1 MDKTTYDGQK
11 VYSRLMLK
19 LYNFIVL
26 FFNNTFLW
34 KCKTSNLLEL
44 YEDNVSKNHL
54 DIGVGSGFYLN
65 KVADKLE
72 KVTLIDLNPNC
83 LDYVKRILKDK
94 DVLTYKIDI
103 LEDVSDEFNSQFDS
117 ISCNYL
123 VHCLPDNG
131 NKQMVFK
138 NIAKMLKPSGI
149 AFGAT
154 IINDYDS
161 KLAVKVVTKFNSKGI
176 FDNENDTYE
185 IVEGYVKENFKEY
198 SIRQIG
204 SVCIYVMSQ
213 PIK

>member
-1 MDKTTYDGQK
+1 MSESTYDGQK
-11 VYSRLMLK
+11 VYSKLVLK

-44 YEDNVSKNHL
+44 YKDNVSKNHL

-72 KVTLIDLNPNC
+72 KVTLMDLNPNC

-94 DVLTYKIDI
+94 DVFTYKVDI
-103 LEDVSDEFNSQFDS
+103 LEDVSNEFNSQFDS

-123 VHCLPDNG
+123 IHCLPDNG

-138 NIAKMLKPSGI
+138 NIAKMLKPDGV
-149 AFGAT
+149 AFGST

-161 KLAVKVVTKFNSKGI
+161 KLAIKVANKFNSKGI
-176 FDNENDTYE
+176 FDNKNDTYQVIE
-185 IVEGYVKENFKEY
+185 SYIKKNFKKY
-198 SIRQIG
+198 SVKQIG
-204 SVCIYVMSQ
+204 SVCIYELHD